1 MLESME
7 RLTTGAGRKEDFK
20 CDLYGVDACEL
31 ANLKQ
36 HMGGWC
42 GLNLFKCDPCGIR
55 LSSRKTIKRHMETN
69 HGSSSKCMFCEHC
82 GIVVKSLRSLK
93 LHELRVYKCCFCK
106 DAMKINVKIKKHMI
120 SFYEDFEKESAVGTE
135 AAKVVLPLAM
145 IRIDEP
151 RAHDLLI
158 VLPICARGRVVRRVG
173 ARNLVMERLATKG
186 EMDAVLR
193 RIKCGSCGVE
203 THKPANL
210 KDRKG
215 GWCGIKFFQCGPCG
229 PVAKVIIQLKRHVET
244 NHESSSQCR
253 EWYAKK

>member
-1 MLESME
+1 MK
-7 RLTTGAGRKEDFK
+7 A
-20 CDLYGVDACEL
+20 
-31 ANLKQ
+31 LKKY
-36 HMGGWC
+36 
-42 GLNLFKCDPCGIR
+42 L
-55 LSSRKTIKRHMETN
+55 
-69 HGSSSKCMFCEHC
+69 
-82 GIVVKSLRSLK
+82 VVS
-93 LHELRVYKCCFCK
+93 
-106 DAMKINVKIKKHMI
+106 
-120 SFYEDFEKESAVGTE
+120 E
-135 AAKVVLPLAM
+135 ATKVVLPLAM

-210 KDRKG
+210 KDPKG

-229 PVAKVIIQLKRHVET
+229 PVAKVIIQLKWHVET

-253 EWYAKK
+253 CEEAGDTKEVNDNTVEVNGLAVNGMLRNVSFLFMIFLEVSEALTRTKATKMEDYFIREGKTKKVPEVVMERDKRVTKRQKKTVDKENPRFLQIKGS